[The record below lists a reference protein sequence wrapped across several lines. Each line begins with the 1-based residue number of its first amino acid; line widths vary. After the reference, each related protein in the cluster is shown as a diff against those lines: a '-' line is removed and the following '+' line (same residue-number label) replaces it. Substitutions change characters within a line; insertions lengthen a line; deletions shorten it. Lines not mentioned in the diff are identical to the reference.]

1 MIEFR
6 QKRFAVDVDV
16 GVDSEIFVTVDVS
29 EFNHTGIVEQF
40 GKTLFFEVSGFA
52 LLRVLASQFW
62 SVDSP
67 EADGDVF
74 PGDGRM
80 FVDVSPERI
89 AVDDTQEAGNF
100 DIGITLFG
108 LGRRTAAQ

>member
-1 MIEFR
+1 MLIEFR
-6 QKRFAVDVDV
+6 QERFAVDIDV

-29 EFNHTGIVEQF
+29 EFNYTGIVEQF

-67 EADGDVF
+67 
-74 PGDGRM
+74 
-80 FVDVSPERI
+80 
-89 AVDDTQEAGNF
+89 
-100 DIGITLFG
+100 
-108 LGRRTAAQ
+108 